1 LRKPC
6 SRIRSIRSIVG
17 VIGVAALAT
26 ATVAIAATE
35 TSYKQNFRS
44 SRAGTSTGIH
54 VAVTAIDPDNQA
66 NNQPAA
72 LRELRLTFP
81 KGTSIDLTTAP
92 ACGQPDESLFDP
104 CPPNTVVGTG
114 SAEMRTKF
122 SDSSPIGADVTAYNG
137 KNGLWLYVVPQTSAQ
152 DPVVLRS
159 DLQGLTLDAK
169 IPQQCVQ
176 YDCQAN
182 GEAVLTKLVL
192 NTKAITKRGRAYMR
206 SPATCPTGGW
216 TFKAT
221 FKYESPASTKN
232 LSSVQKCK
240 K

>member
-1 LRKPC
+1 LRKPFL
-6 SRIRSIRSIVG
+6 SIRSIRSIVSVVG
-17 VIGVAALAT
+17 VGALAT
-26 ATVAIAATE
+26 AAVAIAATQ
-35 TSYKQNFRS
+35 TSYQQNFRT
-44 SRAGTSTGIH
+44 SRAGTSTGTH
-54 VAVTAIDPDNQA
+54 LAVTSIDPDNQA
-66 NNQPAA
+66 NKQPAA

-81 KGTSIDLTTAP
+81 KGTGIDLTTAP
-92 ACGQPDESLFDP
+92 ACGQLDESLFDP

-122 SDSSPIGADVTAYNG
+122 SDSSPIEADVTAYNG
-137 KNGLWLYVVPQTSAQ
+137 KKGIWLYVVPQTAAQ
-152 DPVVLRS
+152 DPVVLRF
-159 DLQGLTLDAK
+159 DLAGLTLDAK

-182 GEAVLTKLVL
+182 GEAVFTKLVL
-192 NTKAITKRGRAYMR
+192 NTKAFTRSGRAYLR
-206 SPATCPTGGW
+206 SPATCPAGGW

-221 FKYESPASTKN
+221 LKYESPASTKS